1 MPAFAVIGGQWGDEG
16 KGKIIDFLCE
26 KADIVARYS
35 GGNNAG
41 HTVINQHGTYKL
53 HLVPSG
59 IAWPHTT
66 NIIGNG
72 VVVDPSVLI
81 KEIEEN
87 KLNPGRL
94 IVSDKAHIIMPYH
107 ILLDNLEEKS
117 RGKNSIGTTG
127 RGIGPAYVDK
137 VSRQGIRIGEIKD
150 LEILSGKIKSILKNK
165 NQIITKIYSSDA
177 LILDEIL
184 ESVYVWKNKL
194 EEYIKPIEK
203 IINDSIKNDKNII
216 VEVAQG
222 SLLDLDHGTYPYVT
236 SSNSTIGG
244 TISGLGLIPKN
255 YKGIA
260 GIYKAYC
267 TRVGEGP
274 FPTEILGKKG
284 DEIRNKAGEFGVT
297 TGRARRI
304 GWFDGVAGKYTAK
317 INGFDALILTRLDTL
332 DNWEKINICTEYEID
347 GERTTEYPSNVEDLK
362 KVKPIYTTID
372 GWTESTK
379 SIKNFSKLNSKA
391 QNYINM
397 IEEVIGVE
405 AKIVS
410 TGPDREETL
419 HIKEFIT

>member
-41 HTVINQHGTYKL
+41 HTVINEHGTFKL

-59 IAWPHTT
+59 IVWPHTT

-72 VVVDPSVLI
+72 VVIDPNVLI

-87 KLNPGRL
+87 KLNPNRL
-94 IVSDKAHIIMPYH
+94 IVSDKSHLIMPYH
-107 ILLDNLEEKS
+107 IILDKLEEKD
-117 RGKNSIGTTG
+117 RGENSIGTTG
-127 RGIGPAYVDK
+127 RGIGPTYVDK
-137 VSRQGIRIGEIKD
+137 VSRNGIRIGELKNI
-150 LEILSGKIKSILKNK
+150 EILSEKIKIILESK
-165 NQIITKIYSSDA
+165 NQIITKIYNSMQLSF
-177 LILDEIL
+177 DEVM
-184 ESVYVWKNKL
+184 ESIYLWKNKL
-194 EEYIKPIEK
+194 EDYIKPIEK
-203 IINDSIKNDKNII
+203 IIIESIKNEKNII
-216 VEVAQG
+216 VEGAQG

-244 TISGLGLIPKN
+244 TLTGLGLIPKN
-255 YKGIA
+255 YEGIA

-274 FPTEILGKKG
+274 FPTEILGKLG

-347 GERTTEYPSNVEDLK
+347 GERTSEFPSNLEDLK
-362 KVKPIYTTID
+362 RVKPIYTTLE
-372 GWTESTK
+372 GWTESTR
-379 SIKNFSKLNSKA
+379 SVTDFSKLNYNA
-391 QNYINM
+391 QKYINM
-397 IEEVIGVE
+397 IQEIVEVQ

-410 TGPDREETL
+410 TGPGRNETL

>member
-41 HTVINQHGTYKL
+41 HTVINEHGTFKL

-59 IAWPHTT
+59 IVWPHTT

-72 VVVDPSVLI
+72 VVIDPNVLI

-87 KLNPGRL
+87 KLNPNRL
-94 IVSDKAHIIMPYH
+94 IVSDKSHLIMPYH
-107 ILLDNLEEKS
+107 VILDKLEEKS

-127 RGIGPAYVDK
+127 RGIGPTYVDK
-137 VSRQGIRIGEIKD
+137 VSRQGIRIGELKN
-150 LEILSGKIKSILKNK
+150 LETLSKKIKIILENK
-165 NQIITKIYSSDA
+165 NQIITKIYNSNELSF
-177 LILDEIL
+177 DEVMENIYL
-184 ESVYVWKNKL
+184 WKTKL

-203 IINDSIKNDKNII
+203 ILIESIKNNKNII
-216 VEVAQG
+216 VEGAQG

-244 TISGLGLIPKN
+244 TLTGLGLIPKN
-255 YKGIA
+255 YEGIA

-274 FPTEILGKKG
+274 FPTEILGKLG
-284 DEIRNKAGEFGVT
+284 DDIRNKAGEFGVT

-332 DNWEKINICTEYEID
+332 DNWEEINICTEYEID
-347 GERTTEYPSNVEDLK
+347 GERTSEFPSDFEELK
-362 KVKPIYTTID
+362 RAKPIYTTLE
-372 GWTESTK
+372 GWTKSTR
-379 SIKNFSKLNSKA
+379 SITDFSKLNYNA
-391 QNYINM
+391 QKYINM
-397 IEEVIGVE
+397 IEEVVGVQ
-405 AKIVS
+405 AKIIS
-410 TGPDREETL
+410 TGPGRKETL
-419 HIKEFIT
+419 NIKEFIT